1 MKKQRLN
8 TDEAFLSIVGKN
20 HANKAQNPS
29 NPPPQAKTEVVAPPI
44 PEEKPQAKPQTTP
57 QTKQL
62 VQTAFYITKE
72 HQKALKM
79 KIALSD
85 GGEDKDQ
92 SAIVRC
98 ALDAYLSDILQKK

>member
-20 HANKAQNPS
+20 PANKAQNPS
-29 NPPPQAKTEVVAPPI
+29 NPPPQVKTEVVTPPV
-44 PEEKPQAKPQTTP
+44 PTEKPPTAP

-62 VQTAFYITKE
+62 VQIGVYVTKE

-92 SAIVRC
+92 SAIVRR
-98 ALDAYLSDILQKK
+98 ALDVYLSDILQK

>member
-20 HANKAQNPS
+20 PANKAQNPS
-29 NPPPQAKTEVVAPPI
+29 NPPPQAKKEVVAKPMPT
-44 PEEKPQAKPQTTP
+44 EKPPTKPP
-57 QTKQL
+57 TKQL

-79 KIALSD
+79 KIALSE

-92 SAIVRC
+92 SAIVRR
-98 ALDAYLSDILQKK
+98 ALDVYLSDILQK

>member
-20 HANKAQNPS
+20 PASKVQNPTT
-29 NPPPQAKTEVVAPPI
+29 PPPQSKTEMIAPQVPT
-44 PEEKPQAKPQTTP
+44 EKPPTKP

-92 SAIVRC
+92 SAIVRS
-98 ALDAYLSDILQKK
+98 ALNAYLSDIL